1 MGWGTLGW
9 GTDTRAGPGQHTRG
23 TGQRPLDGRVAI
35 VTGAS
40 AGIGAATARE
50 LACRGARIVLV
61 ARRADRLAVQVAAI
75 TQAGGFALA
84 VPTDVSDPAQVTALV
99 RRTLDTFG
107 RVDILVN
114 NVGGGAFA
122 PLTLEPAEIA
132 RMVDANLTGA
142 ILLTRAVLPGM
153 VERDHGAIIA
163 VAAVTGAVA
172 LDPLYSATK
181 FGLRGFALS
190 LRRQVAGSGVA
201 VSVVSPGYIQTD
213 PTRRPRPLVPG
224 PDAVARRIADLVIR
238 PRREVF
244 IPRVYWAAVWVE
256 HMLPWVWDL
265 VAQSRAMR
273 R

>member
-1 MGWGTLGW
+1 MVNKRTGVKQSTARMGH
-9 GTDTRAGPGQHTRG
+9 D
-23 TGQRPLDGRVAI
+23 PLDGEVAI

-40 AGIGAATARE
+40 AGIGAATARA
-50 LACRGARIVLV
+50 LARRGARVVLA
-61 ARRADRLAVQVAAI
+61 ARRVDRLAAQVETI
-75 TQAGGFALA
+75 IRAGGSALG
-84 VPTDVSDPAQVTALV
+84 VPTDVSDPAQAEALV
-99 RRTLDTFG
+99 RHTLDTYG

-114 NVGGGAFA
+114 NVGGGAFV
-122 PLTLEPAEIA
+122 PLTLEPVEIA

-153 VERDHGAIIA
+153 MERRHGTIIA

-190 LRRQVAGSGVA
+190 LRRQVAGSGVT

-213 PTRRPRPLVPG
+213 PTRRSNLLVPG
-224 PDAVARRIADLVIR
+224 PDVAARRIVDVAVR

-244 IPRVYWAAVWVE
+244 IPRFYRAAVWVE
-256 HMLPWVWDL
+256 YAFPWIWDL
-265 VAQSRAMR
+265 TMQSRLVR
-273 R
+273 RSQ

>member
-1 MGWGTLGW
+1 MGTY
-9 GTDTRAGPGQHTRG
+9 TRVKQSATRSG
-23 TGQRPLDGRVAI
+23 HALLSGEVAI

-50 LACRGARIVLV
+50 LARRGSRVVLA
-61 ARRADRLAVQVAAI
+61 ARRADRLDTQVAAI
-75 TQAGGFALA
+75 MRAGGSALA
-84 VPTDVSDPAQVTALV
+84 VPTDVSDPAQVEALV
-99 RRTLDTFG
+99 RRTLDVYE

-122 PLTLEPAEIA
+122 PLTLEPAEIT

-142 ILLTRAVLPGM
+142 ILLARAVLPGM
-153 VERDHGAIIA
+153 IERRHGAIIA

-181 FGLRGFALS
+181 FGLRGFTLS

-201 VSVVSPGYIQTD
+201 VSVISPGYIQTD
-213 PTRRPRPLVPG
+213 PTHRPHPLVPG
-224 PDAVARRIADLVIR
+224 PDAVARRIADLVVR

-244 IPRVYWAAVWVE
+244 IPRFYRAAVWVE
-256 HMLPWVWDL
+256 HAFPWAWDL
-265 VAQSRAMR
+265 TIRSHVMR
-273 R
+273 PPDLIR